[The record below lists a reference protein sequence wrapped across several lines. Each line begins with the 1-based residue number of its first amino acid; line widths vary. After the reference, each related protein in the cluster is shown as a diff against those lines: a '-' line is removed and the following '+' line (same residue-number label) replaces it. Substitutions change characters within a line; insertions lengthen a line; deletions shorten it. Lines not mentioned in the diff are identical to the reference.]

1 MLEGEAMKRTKLQ
14 REAFK
19 MARWWMDGDNFNR
32 FPNVTARASD
42 LDIETRNV
50 LHACDVWEMDAYAS
64 AILSE
69 VM

>member
-1 MLEGEAMKRTKLQ
+1 MKLTKLQ

-19 MARWWMDGDNFNR
+19 MARWWMDGDDFSEM
-32 FPNVTARASD
+32 PSAS
-42 LDIETRNV
+42 EK
-50 LHACDVWEMDAYAS
+50 VWELDDEAWGSVETGNSNANSLHAS